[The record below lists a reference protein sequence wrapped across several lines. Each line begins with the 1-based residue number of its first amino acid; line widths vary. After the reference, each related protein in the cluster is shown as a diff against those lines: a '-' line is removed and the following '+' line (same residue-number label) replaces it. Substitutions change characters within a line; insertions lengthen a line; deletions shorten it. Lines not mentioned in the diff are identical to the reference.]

1 MFSSSRCPTL
11 RGVCRRPPLSRFCF
25 SALIGVESFAR
36 CAVIGSSFTAT
47 SRLAGVS
54 TPSAAAADSRW
65 AVSRRGPPNG
75 DRVVVAVRTP
85 GVDTHVDTHRVR
97 MADDR
102 NYDVLTVRKGNI
114 VAVHACRDREE
125 ALSAAGLG

>member
-85 GVDTHVDTHRVR
+85 GVDAHMVR
-97 MADDR
+97 KADNR
-102 NYDVLTVRKGNI
+102 NYDVLTVREGNI